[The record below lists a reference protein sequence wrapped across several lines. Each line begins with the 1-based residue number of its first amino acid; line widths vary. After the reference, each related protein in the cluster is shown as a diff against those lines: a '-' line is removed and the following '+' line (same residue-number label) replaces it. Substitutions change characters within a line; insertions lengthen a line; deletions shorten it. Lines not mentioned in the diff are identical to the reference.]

1 VVICLK
7 LGADVHMAKLVP
19 LPLTVS
25 CFTKI
30 QIGFAFWYRLTQVV
44 PEKGLLN
51 GCVCVCAGTVT
62 YTVSDARL
70 GLHVDT
76 EQHVTSWTKL

>member
-7 LGADVHMAKLVP
+7 LGADVHMAQLVP

-30 QIGFAFWYRLTQVV
+30 QFGFAFWYRLTQVV

-51 GCVCVCAGTVT
+51 GCVCVQALSHT
-62 YTVSDARL
+62 L
-70 GLHVDT
+70 
-76 EQHVTSWTKL
+76 